1 LFFFF
6 GAVNPAKFAREIV
19 VRMYT
24 AQVNLLHLV
33 CVGLCVLCM
42 RWQRW
47 KIAQKWKQ
55 FHYKKQREWT
65 RK

>member
-1 LFFFF
+1 
-6 GAVNPAKFAREIV
+6 
-19 VRMYT
+19 MYT